1 MITPLGSPAV
11 ADPDNPSDD
20 RPTGSPS
27 DGPPTDPSPSDEELL
42 ASHAA
47 VLAEGIQRALGPW
60 VVRSVIGIADAW
72 QPGLGRTLAGPAE
85 DAGRAAAAEVGPEVR
100 ALLALDV
107 DAQPTGPLAVLRSA
121 VRFPTEVLAAAGVPG
136 VVRDEFA
143 ERAFPDDVYGLAPAA
158 FADLDPSLHD
168 AGLVW
173 GAAKAHV
180 VLARRR
186 AEGRR

>member
-1 MITPLGSPAV
+1 MPSNTENARMITPLGSSVVV
-11 ADPDNPSDD
+11 AADNP
-20 RPTGSPS
+20 PSPA
-27 DGPPTDPSPSDEELL
+27 GAGPTDDELL

-47 VLAEGIQRALGPW
+47 VLADGIDRALGPW
-60 VVRSVIGIADAW
+60 VVRSVVTVADAW
-72 QPGLGRTLAGPAE
+72 QPGLGRTLEAE
-85 DAGRAAAAEVGPEVR
+85 AAAAAARARAEVGPQVR
-100 ALLALDV
+100 ALLAADV
-107 DAQPTGPLAVLRSA
+107 DDQTTGPLALLRGAVVYPTAVL
-121 VRFPTEVLAAAGVPG
+121 LGAGVPA

-143 ERAFPDDVYGLAPAA
+143 ERTFPEDRYGLAVAA

-180 VLARRR
+180 ILARRR

>member
-1 MITPLGSPAV
+1 MITPLGSPV
-11 ADPDNPSDD
+11 VDPSDN
-20 RPTGSPS
+20 
-27 DGPPTDPSPSDEELL
+27 PPTDASPTDGSPTDEELL

-47 VLAEGIQRALGPW
+47 VLAAGIERALGPW
-60 VVRSVIGIADAW
+60 VARSVIGLADAW
-72 QPGLGRTLAGPAE
+72 QPGLGRTLTGPAE
-85 DAGRAAAAEVGPEVR
+85 DAGRAAAAEIGPEVR

-121 VRFPTEVLAAAGVPG
+121 VRFPTEVLASAGVPP

-158 FADLDPSLHD
+158 FADLDPSLQD

>member
-1 MITPLGSPAV
+1 MAP
-11 ADPDNPSDD
+11 PDNP
-20 RPTGSPS
+20 
-27 DGPPTDPSPSDEELL
+27 PSDEELL

-47 VLAEGIQRALGPW
+47 VLANGIERALGPW
-60 VVRSVIGIADAW
+60 VVRCVVDRADAW
-72 QPGLGRTLAGPAE
+72 QPGLGRTLLGAAE
-85 DAGRAAAAEVGPEVR
+85 DAGRRAGAEVGPQVR

-107 DAQPTGPLAVLRSA
+107 DAQPTGPLAVLRGA
-121 VRFPTEVLAAAGVPG
+121 VRFPTGVLAEAGVPD

-143 ERAFPDDVYGLAPAA
+143 ERAFPEDRYDLAPAA
-158 FADLDPSLHD
+158 FADLDPALHEP
-168 AGLVW
+168 GLVW

>member
-1 MITPLGSPAV
+1 MPSNTENARMITPLGSPVV
-11 ADPDNPSDD
+11 ATSDNP
-20 RPTGSPS
+20 PS
-27 DGPPTDPSPSDEELL
+27 GVPLSDEEVL
-42 ASHAA
+42 AAHAA
-47 VLAEGIQRALGPW
+47 VLADGIERALGPW
-60 VVRSVIGIADAW
+60 VVRSVVDLADAW
-72 QPGLGRTLAGPAE
+72 QPGLGRTLAEPAE
-85 DAGRAAAAEVGPEVR
+85 AAGRAAAAEVGPEVR

-107 DAQPTGPLAVLRSA
+107 DLQPTGPLAVLRSA
-121 VRFPTEVLAAAGVPG
+121 VRFPTEVLAAAGVPA

-158 FADLDPSLHD
+158 FADLDPALHD

-186 AEGRR
+186 NEGRR